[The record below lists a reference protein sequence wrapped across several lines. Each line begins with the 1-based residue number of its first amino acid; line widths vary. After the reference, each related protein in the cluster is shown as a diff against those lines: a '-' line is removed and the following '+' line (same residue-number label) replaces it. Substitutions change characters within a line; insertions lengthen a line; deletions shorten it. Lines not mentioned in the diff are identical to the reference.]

1 MNSMR
6 RRARKLYQLL
16 PPLVARELKERYA
29 GSAFGI
35 LWTFLHP
42 ILLILL
48 YWLVFSQVLQI
59 RVKTNT
65 GNIPFLPFLLS
76 GLLPWF
82 ALQEGILRGAS
93 AIVDKRH
100 IIKKVIFPVELFP
113 LSSVMSA
120 FIHHSVG
127 IVIFLFSFFIW
138 EGAVTAQQ
146 ILFIMILLCVQILLT
161 AGLSLLF
168 ASLSVY
174 LRDII
179 QVLGVLFQVIFYL
192 STILYPLTSVPG
204 RLKVFILANPVTALI
219 ESYHSA
225 ILFGVFPGIGSF
237 LYLLILTALAVTAGI
252 YTFRKLKKG
261 FADVL

>member
-16 PPLVARELKERYA
+16 PPLVVRELKERYA

-42 ILLILL
+42 VLFILL
-48 YWLVFSQVLQI
+48 YWLVFSQVLQV
-59 RVKTNT
+59 RVKINT
-65 GNIPFLPFLLS
+65 GDIPFLPFLLS

-82 ALQEGILRGAS
+82 ALQEGVLRGAS
-93 AIVDKRH
+93 AVLDKRH
-100 IIKKVIFPVELFP
+100 VIKKVIFPVELFP

-138 EGAVTAQQ
+138 KGAVTAQQ
-146 ILFIMILLCVQILLT
+146 LFFIMILLCIQILLT

-168 ASLSVY
+168 SSLSVY

-179 QVLGVLFQVIFYL
+179 QVLGVLFQVIFYM

-204 RLKVFILANPVTALI
+204 KLKFFILTNPVTALA

-225 ILFGVFPGIGSF
+225 ILLGVFPEIGSF
-237 LYLLILTALAVTAGI
+237 LYLVILTAFVVVAGI

>member
-1 MNSMR
+1 MNSMG

-29 GSAFGI
+29 GSVFGI
-35 LWTFLHP
+35 LWTFLNP
-42 ILLILL
+42 ALFVLL
-48 YWLVFSQVLQI
+48 YWLVFAQVLQI
-59 RVKTNT
+59 RVRMNT
-65 GNIPFLPFLLS
+65 GDIPFLPFLLS

-82 ALQEGILRGAS
+82 AVQEGVMRGAS
-93 AIVDKRH
+93 AVLDKRH

-113 LSSVMSA
+113 LSSVVSA
-120 FIHHSVG
+120 FVHHSVG
-127 IVIFLFSFFIW
+127 MAIFLFSFFIW
-138 EGAVTAQQ
+138 KGTVTVQQ
-146 ILFIMILLCVQILLT
+146 LFFITILLCLQILLT

-168 ASLSVY
+168 SSLSVY

-179 QVLGVLFQVIFYL
+179 QVLNVLFQVIFYM

-204 RLKVFILANPVTALI
+204 RLKLFILANPVTALA
-219 ESYHSA
+219 ESYHNA
-225 ILFGVFPGIGSF
+225 VLLGTFPGIGSF
-237 LYLLILTALAVTAGI
+237 VYLVIFTAFVVAAGI